1 MASKKQAVEKFLEGK
16 VASALNIAKGFKIG
30 VTDKERE
37 VMSLGYECAKR
48 PEDYKQMGYDTEKC
62 FDDAVQVLKQV
73 LDIQEESVEE
83 IKEEENMEKQNEVMA
98 EVTSNQEDAEV
109 EVTGSFGYGIDEMD
123 KAFAEE
129 NARGEGVDTDDTNQE
144 YPTEEEY
151 AESIKVAEAI
161 GLGKD
166 VEGECVED
174 GVETEP
180 EENEPEK
187 NVWFLTVKDRK
198 TKALSVKMLLDE
210 SLNDVIKNL
219 KSRGY
224 SFVCLV
230 NRAKATQYVDTQSLV
245 GMKGVLK
252 ALDGKLTVEANA
264 YFAKLL
270 ELLESCI
277 EELELGTCWV
287 DVPVEDTVFVQPVV
301 QEAEETA
308 AE

>member
-16 VASALNIAKGFKIG
+16 LASALNIAKGFKVG
-30 VTDKERE
+30 VTDEERQ
-37 VMSLGYECAKR
+37 VMSLGYECSKR
-48 PEDYKQMGYDTEKC
+48 PEEYQQMGYDAEKC
-62 FDDAVQVLKQV
+62 FYDAVKVLKTV
-73 LDIQEESVEE
+73 LNIQEESVKEL
-83 IKEEENMEKQNEVMA
+83 KEEENMEKQNEVMA
-98 EVTSNQEDAEV
+98 AVTSKQEDTEV
-109 EVTGSFGYGIDEMD
+109 EVTGSFGYGVDEMD
-123 KAFAEE
+123 KAFEEE
-129 NARGEGVDTDDTNQE
+129 NNR
-144 YPTEEEY
+144 
-151 AESIKVAEAI
+151 AEN
-161 GLGKD
+161 
-166 VEGECVED
+166 
-174 GVETEP
+174 EP
-180 EENEPEK
+180 EKNEPEK

-219 KSRGY
+219 KSSGY

-230 NRAKATQYVDTQSLV
+230 NRAKATKYVDTLSLM

-252 ALDGKLTVEANA
+252 ALDGKLTVEANT
-264 YFAKLL
+264 YFA
-270 ELLESCI
+270 ELLGLLDSCI

>member
-123 KAFAEE
+123 KAFEEE
-129 NARGEGVDTDDTNQE
+129 NNR
-144 YPTEEEY
+144 
-151 AESIKVAEAI
+151 AEN
-161 GLGKD
+161 
-166 VEGECVED
+166 
-174 GVETEP
+174 EP
-180 EENEPEK
+180 EENEPEKSEPEK
-187 NVWFLTVKDRK
+187 NVWFLTVKDRT
-198 TKALSVKMLLDE
+198 TKELSVKMLLDE

-230 NRAKATQYVDTQSLV
+230 NRAKATKYVDTQSLM

-252 ALDGKLTVEANA
+252 ALDGKLTVKAIT
-264 YFAKLL
+264 YFV
-270 ELLESCI
+270 ELLGLLDYCL
-277 EELELGTCWV
+277 EELELGTCWCWV
-287 DVPVEDTVFVQPVV
+287 DVPVADIVFVQPVV

>member
-16 VASALNIAKGFKIG
+16 VASALNIAKGFKVG

-62 FDDAVQVLKQV
+62 FDDAVQVLKTV
-73 LDIQEESVEE
+73 LNIQEESV
-83 IKEEENMEKQNEVMA
+83 KELKEGENMEKQNEVMA

-123 KAFAEE
+123 KAFEEE
-129 NARGEGVDTDDTNQE
+129 N
-144 YPTEEEY
+144 
-151 AESIKVAEAI
+151 
-161 GLGKD
+161 
-166 VEGECVED
+166 
-174 GVETEP
+174 EP
-180 EENEPEK
+180 EENEPEENEPEENEPEKSEPEK
-187 NVWFLTVKDRK
+187 NVWFLTVKDRT
-198 TKALSVKMLLDE
+198 TKELSVKMLLDE

-230 NRAKATQYVDTQSLV
+230 NRAKATKYVDTQSLM

-252 ALDGKLTVEANA
+252 ALDGKLTVNANT
-264 YFAKLL
+264 YFA
-270 ELLESCI
+270 ELLGLLDYCI
-277 EELELGTCWV
+277 EELELGTCWCWV